1 MATDLP
7 LAPGANLPKLGIIA
21 GRGALPGLL
30 ISACKASGRAHHVLG
45 LTGFADTATLPVDTW
60 LKITDVGKAFAALKS
75 SDCKEIVLAGG
86 VRRPNISELRFD
98 LKGAGFFA
106 RIAGRA
112 LGDDGLLSAVI
123 AEIERE
129 GFKVVGAD
137 SILTHLLAP
146 SGVLGRHQPDDD
158 ALTDMARGFEVA
170 RILGAADV
178 GQAVVVQQGIVLGVE
193 AAEGT
198 DALLARCRDLKM
210 DAPGGVLVKAKK
222 PEQERRADLPTVGVT
237 TVHNAHAAGLR
248 GIAVEAGHT
257 LMIGLDDIIAA
268 ADQLGLFVVGKAQ

>member
-1 MATDLP
+1 MATDSP
-7 LAPGANLPKLGIIA
+7 LASTDSLPKLGIIA

-30 ISACKASGRAHHVLG
+30 IEACKATGRAYFVLG
-45 LTGFADTATLPVDTW
+45 LAGFADASLPVDST
-60 LKITDVGKAFAALKS
+60 LKITDVGKAFAALKAAE
-75 SDCKEIVLAGG
+75 CKEVVLAGG

-98 LKGAGFFA
+98 LKGATFFA

-123 AEIERE
+123 GEIERE

-137 SILTHLLAP
+137 SILTQLLAP
-146 SGVLGRHQPDDD
+146 AGVLGRHKPDED
-158 ALTDMARGFEVA
+158 AERDIARGFDVA

-178 GQAVVVQQGIVLGVE
+178 GQAVVVQQDIVLGVE

-198 DALLARCRDLKM
+198 DALLARCKDLKM

-222 PEQERRADLPTVGVT
+222 PQQERRADLPTVGVAT
-237 TVHNAHAAGLR
+237 IQNAYEAGLR

-257 LMIGLDDIIAA
+257 LMIGREDIVAT
-268 ADQLGLFVVGKAQ
+268 ADRLGLFVIGKAL